1 MDNQLF
7 FNGINGA
14 TGSYLTPPLTAE
26 QVAKLAKGEPTGDE
40 AHQRELKRRTQRGDA
55 HFGVRAGVD
64 PADLAE
70 AGWGIVFAHGD
81 PQIDAIREALTE
93 LLVHRREQAGER
105 YREFV
110 QEEAYRPGESKDD
123 FLSRHGAGPGPVNPK
138 IMPYYLL
145 LVGSPEQIPF
155 YFQYQLDVQHAVGRL
170 HFDSVD
176 AYAIYARGV
185 VEQEMRGSTPDRP
198 PRAVFFGTQNL
209 DDPPTILSA
218 SQLVMPLAAELAD
231 DHPTWA
237 VERVPPM
244 EATKARLLDLLGGQA
259 DQTPTLLFTASHG
272 MGFPREDARQLAQ
285 QGALLCQDWPGPV
298 QWQRDIPQDFYVAAD
313 DVSDS
318 ARVDGL
324 IAFHFAC
331 YGAGTPRLGDFAHA
345 GLQERGQIA
354 PHAFLS
360 QLPQRLLGH
369 PGGGALAAIGHVERA
384 WGYSFQWPGDG
395 IAGGSQVEAFRSS
408 LYQIMAGQPV
418 GAALEY
424 LNERYAELSTE
435 LTRELEDIKFGK
447 RVDDLRLAGMWTAN
461 NDARAYVILGDPAV
475 RLAVSSARGDA
486 GRGRRGEGGTRGRG
500 EGETRAGGPASNL
513 TRRRGER
520 FDESIEGAAGGPFEP
535 EVIENGADGARL
547 DKVITIDDVL
557 RNDPL
562 RNDALENNGS
572 REEKA
577 TVNLPSN
584 QRTGVRVVSPPEPT
598 MPVDSPQASAANDD
612 VPSYLPV
619 PKPPPDSLMERDPA
633 LYYAWRNHTA
643 QGFSSSRQMQQRIED
658 AFMRSHNITVW
669 LYIVLF
675 GVGVAA
681 FVTAVICAVAFREI
695 EYVLI
700 FGGLSTAAFLTYFF
714 SRPLQSLEQNLQLIS
729 WLGIVYNTYWTRL
742 LYSQAEQDIEDIGRD
757 TTKEIEKILDKHT
770 SLFGGRE
777 RFGDSDEP
785 GGCLSLL
792 LRFGGK
798 GYEGEVEAKAREKR
812 EG

>member
-1 MDNQLF
+1 M
-7 FNGINGA
+7 
-14 TGSYLTPPLTAE
+14 
-26 QVAKLAKGEPTGDE
+26 
-40 AHQRELKRRTQRGDA
+40 
-55 HFGVRAGVD
+55 RAGVD
-64 PADLAE
+64 SADLAQT
-70 AGWGIVFAHGD
+70 GWGIVFAHGD
-81 PQIDAIREALTE
+81 PQTDAIREALLE
-93 LLVHRREQAGER
+93 LLQQRREQAGER

-110 QEEAYRPGESKDD
+110 SEDAYRPGESKDD

-138 IMPYYLL
+138 VVPYYLL

-176 AYAIYARGV
+176 AYATYARGV
-185 VEQEMRGSTPDRP
+185 IEQEMRGSTPDRP
-198 PRAVFFGTQNL
+198 PRALFFGTQNL

-218 SQLVMPLAAELAD
+218 SQLVAPLAAELAD

-237 VERVPPM
+237 VERVPPA
-244 EATKARLLDLLGGQA
+244 EATKARLLDLLGGQV

-272 MGFPREDARQLAQ
+272 MGFPRGDVRQLSQ

-313 DVSDS
+313 DISDS

-331 YGAGTPRLGDFAHA
+331 YGAGTPRLDDFAHA
-345 GLQERGQIA
+345 GLQERRQIA

-395 IAGGSQVEAFRSS
+395 AAGGPQIEAFRSA
-408 LYQIMAGQPV
+408 LYEMMAGKPL

-435 LTRELEDIKFGK
+435 LTREMEDIKFGK

-475 RLAVSSARGDA
+475 RLSVQSETGRTEA
-486 GRGRRGEGGTRGRG
+486 GRTEMTRSERRESPPAEPRGE
-500 EGETRAGGPASNL
+500 RAASNL
-513 TRRRGER
+513 TRRRGEQV
-520 FDESIEGAAGGPFEP
+520 DGLMEDAMGPDAGGD
-535 EVIENGADGARL
+535 GLAGARL

-557 RNDPL
+557 SNDVL
-562 RNDALENNGS
+562 RDDALKNDVS

-577 TVNLPSN
+577 TVDLHSN
-584 QRTGVRVVSPPEPT
+584 RRTRVRVVSPPEPT
-598 MPVDSPQASAANDD
+598 MPVDSQQTSVASDD

-619 PKPPPDSLMERDPA
+619 PKPPPDSLMARDPA

-643 QGFSSSRQMQQRIED
+643 QGFGSSRQMQQRIED

-742 LYSQAEQDIEDIGRD
+742 LYSQEEEDIEDIGRD

-777 RFGDSDEP
+777 RFGDSNEP

-792 LRFGGK
+792 LRFGGGK
-798 GYEGEVEAKAREKR
+798 IEGNVEAKASEKR
-812 EG
+812 GES

>member
-14 TGSYLTPPLTAE
+14 TGAYLTPPLTTE
-26 QVAKLAKGEPTGDE
+26 QVAKIALGEPTGDE
-40 AHQRELKRRTQRGDA
+40 VHLRELKRRTQRGDA

-64 PADLAE
+64 PSDLAQ
-70 AGWGIVFAHGD
+70 AGWGVIFAHGD

-93 LLVHRREQAGER
+93 LLLQRQAQAGER

-110 QEEAYRPGESKDD
+110 DEEAYRAGESKDD

-138 IMPYYLL
+138 VMPYYLL
-145 LVGSPEQIPF
+145 IVGSPEQIPF
-155 YFQYQLDVQHAVGRL
+155 HFQYQLDVQHAVGRL
-170 HFDSVD
+170 HFETLD
-176 AYAIYARGV
+176 AYETYARGV

-209 DDPPTILSA
+209 DDPATILSS

-231 DHPTWA
+231 DHPTWTI
-237 VERVPPM
+237 ERVPPS
-244 EATKARLLDLLGGQA
+244 EATKARLLELLGGQV
-259 DQTPTLLFTASHG
+259 DQTPALLFTASHG
-272 MGFPREDARQLAQ
+272 MGFPRGDARQLAQ
-285 QGALLCQDWPGPV
+285 QGALLCQDWPGPA

-313 DVSDS
+313 DISDG

-331 YGAGTPRLGDFAHA
+331 YGAGTPRLDDFAQV
-345 GLQERGQIA
+345 GLQERTQIA

-360 QLPQRLLGH
+360 RLPQRLLGH

-384 WGYSFQWPGDG
+384 WGYSFQWPSEGMS
-395 IAGGSQVEAFRSS
+395 GGPQVEAFRSA
-408 LYQIMAGQPV
+408 LHEMMVGKPV

-435 LTRELEDIKFGK
+435 LTRELDDIKFGK
-447 RVDDLRLAGMWTAN
+447 RVDDLKLAGMWTAN
-461 NDARAYVILGDPAV
+461 NDARSYVILGDPAV
-475 RLAVSSARGDA
+475 RLAAAGASGDA
-486 GRGRRGEGGTRGRG
+486 RRGRRGEREMRTVAVRRDEAGAGSLPNALGMDAD
-500 EGETRAGGPASNL
+500 EGVS
-513 TRRRGER
+513 
-520 FDESIEGAAGGPFEP
+520 DD
-535 EVIENGADGARL
+535 V
-547 DKVITIDDVL
+547 VIDDVA
-557 RNDPL
+557 NE
-562 RNDALENNGS
+562 ALWEEETAIMEPPPSQNS
-572 REEKA
+572 RS
-577 TVNLPSN
+577 T
-584 QRTGVRVVSPPEPT
+584 VRVVSRPGAQVLTSER
-598 MPVDSPQASAANDD
+598 QANDGRSD
-612 VPSYLPV
+612 APGGEMPNYLPL

-681 FVTAVICAVAFREI
+681 FVAAVIAAIALREV

-742 LYSQAEQDIEDIGRD
+742 LYSQEEKDIEDIGRD
-757 TTKEIEKILDKHT
+757 TTREIEKILDKHT

-777 RFGDSDEP
+777 RFGESGEP
-785 GGCLSLL
+785 SGCLSLL

-798 GYEGEVEAKAREKR
+798 GYEGEVEAKASGKR
-812 EG
+812 S